1 MHDLCRLPP
10 ASVRSSGIS
19 RYTRYMAERRTA
31 KVRAAAKQRSA
42 QQLNG
47 YLEFIREQG
56 VIGLAIGF
64 VMGAAA
70 ATLVKSMIDN
80 VVMPPVGILLG
91 SANGLK
97 GLEVSL
103 GHHGGKETILHYG
116 VFLNDLVNF
125 LILAL
130 AIYVV
135 VKMLRLDRLDKK
147 KG

>member
-1 MHDLCRLPP
+1 M
-10 ASVRSSGIS
+10 
-19 RYTRYMAERRTA
+19 
-31 KVRAAAKQRSA
+31 RAAAKQRGA
-42 QQLNG
+42 THMNG
-47 YLEFIREQG
+47 FFEFVREQG
-56 VIGLAIGF
+56 VVGLAIGF

-70 ATLVKSMIDN
+70 ATLVKSLIDN
-80 VVMPPVGILLG
+80 VVMPPLGILLG

-97 GLEVSL
+97 GLSVGL
-103 GHHGGKETILHYG
+103 GRHGGKEVVLNYG

-130 AIYVV
+130 AVYVV

>member
-1 MHDLCRLPP
+1 M
-10 ASVRSSGIS
+10 
-19 RYTRYMAERRTA
+19 
-31 KVRAAAKQRSA
+31 RAAAKRRGA
-42 QQLNG
+42 RHVNG
-47 YLEFIREQG
+47 FLEFIREQG

-70 ATLVKSMIDN
+70 ATLVKSLIDN
-80 VVMPPVGILLG
+80 VVMPPLGILLG
-91 SANGLK
+91 SADGLK
-97 GLEVSL
+97 GLSANL
-103 GHHGGKETILHYG
+103 GHHAGKEVTLNYG

-130 AIYVV
+130 AVYVV